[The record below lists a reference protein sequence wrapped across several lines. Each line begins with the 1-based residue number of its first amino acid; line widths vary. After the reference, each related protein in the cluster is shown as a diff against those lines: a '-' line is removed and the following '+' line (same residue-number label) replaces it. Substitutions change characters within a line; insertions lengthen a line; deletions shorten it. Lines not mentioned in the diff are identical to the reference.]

1 MKITANSLK
10 GQLAEL
16 DKEFKH
22 VEATAKSFE
31 ALEGKA
37 TAVLHN
43 ALHQVY
49 EFGEALLTIQQQ
61 AGSKLAREFLLN
73 HKIAYNSRTQDN
85 LYIGL
90 LKLAF
95 RAKGNDSS
103 RSQYATV
110 LGYAALLRIAPADFP
125 KWLAE
130 KGIERRRS
138 EALDAQ
144 NSQGRASRNQ
154 GRQTKIQNAFAT
166 LMAKPASASVALP
179 AGVEAPK
186 GFALVLAKID
196 GSNSAQIVEVIHSDP
211 AKVDPILLSLVDAPV
226 VASNEKLAPFFRA
239 IDLIINT
246 TPDAPQG
253 KPRNL
258 LIRNQTK
265 RGKDTAII
273 EAVSEA
279 YSFPGASMTLE
290 GHVGDLPVDKP
301 FLIDAGDAR
310 YVSDQCDKLTN
321 WTLDKSG
328 ALIAD
333 TMPRPILLTEITDA
347 AAYRVAQALPCPE
360 KPLQAPASAF
370 KEVEGY
376 IARERLENKQ
386 KNLKRS
392 EPKAF
397 PASVGLSIQD
407 TKLSIRLPNS
417 VLFAGLGETSAET
430 DFGDK
435 TIAVNDIEA
444 VASTLARHDVDA
456 TGWIMDGD
464 VDDAALV
471 LEVHFDNDLL
481 RIVMPTRTGSDY
493 NQVCE
498 ALAL

>member
-10 GQLAEL
+10 GQLDQL
-16 DKEFKH
+16 DKQFQL

-31 ALEGKA
+31 TLNGKA
-37 TAVLHN
+37 SVILHT
-43 ALHQVY
+43 ALHQVF
-49 EFGEALLTIQQQ
+49 EFGEALLSIQPQP
-61 AGSKLAREFLLN
+61 GVDVTREFLVKHN
-73 HKIAYNSRTQDN
+73 VAYNARTKAN
-85 LYIGL
+85 PYIGL

-95 RAKGNDSS
+95 TAKGNDSS

-110 LGYAALLRIAPADFP
+110 LGYAASLVVDPKDFP
-125 KWLAE
+125 TWLAE
-130 KGIERRRS
+130 KGIEGWRS

-144 NSQGRASRNQ
+144 NSKGRASRNR
-154 GRQTKIQNAFAT
+154 GRQTAVQNAFAT
-166 LMAKPASASVALP
+166 LMAKPASASVTLP
-179 AGVEAPK
+179 AGIEAPE

-196 GSNSAQIVEVIHSDP
+196 GSNGAQIIEVIHSDP
-211 AKVDPILLSLVDAPV
+211 AKVEPILLSLVDAPV

-246 TPDAPQG
+246 TPDATQG

-265 RGKDTAII
+265 RGKRTAII

-290 GHVGDLPVDKP
+290 GHVGELPIDKP
-301 FLIDAGDAR
+301 FLIDAADAR
-310 YVSDQCDKLTN
+310 YVSDQFDKLSN
-321 WTLDKSG
+321 WTLDSSG

-333 TMPRPILLTEITDA
+333 TVPRPIQLTEITDA

-360 KPLQAPASAF
+360 KPLQAPARAF
-370 KEVEGY
+370 EEVAGY

-397 PASVGLSIQD
+397 PASVGLSIHD

-444 VASTLARHDVDA
+444 VASTLARHAVDA